1 MCDREPLVPCQAPVL
16 MGAGNRSPAA
26 ASSQSQGL
34 ADLAQSWCY
43 LAAQLAPEVPELPA
57 VIQQEVGTLASAQIT
72 EDLLQRK
79 AAAIAQRVEEAGM
92 AEQAGHLLHRMGRPM
107 YELLLLLATE
117 EELRAAGM
125 MATTPT
131 PGQDPG
137 RPAARQSGPQSGQAA
152 NRTAAPDRDGA
163 PAALVVVRP
172 TGSQSARP
180 SSPRVTDYPGGRGA
194 TAPAPGTAGRE
205 APATAATPAVAAPP
219 SSSEEP
225 SGHPPRTAAAP
236 PGSSS
241 SEGDAATTG
250 GTSATRGWTERISPR
265 AALERERQRQE
276 REALLRERERW
287 LGEERLH
294 TERRLAEMP
303 ALVAEIVPQ
312 ALRLARA
319 VAERGLAR
327 KALRSASKLPSQAEL
342 GTAGDRLSELLGA
355 RKWVD
360 AAALAVH
367 LAESLP
373 GEAASELACRT
384 GEACRQAGE
393 VDLAI
398 LCLTNA
404 ILSAPPCEAA
414 CRQLSDLCLEWTR
427 PRQAPS
433 RSLLYAPARI
443 DIEEETRDPRLALV
457 WLELLARVLRVR
469 GADAEAIA
477 AYQQLLHL
485 APGRDDVRAMLEVAA
500 HSGRLPS

>member
-1 MCDREPLVPCQAPVL
+1 

-43 LAAQLAPEVPELPA
+43 LATQLAPEVPELPA

-72 EDLLQRK
+72 EDLLQQK
-79 AAAIAQRVEEAGM
+79 AAAIAQRVAEAGLG
-92 AEQAGHLLHRMGRPM
+92 EQAGHLLHRMGRPM

-117 EELRAAGM
+117 DELRAAGM
-125 MATTPT
+125 MATSSI
-131 PGQDPG
+131 PGHDPG
-137 RPAARQSGPQSGQAA
+137 RATARPIGAQSDQATL
-152 NRTAAPDRDGA
+152 RTAAPDRDGA

-172 TGSQSARP
+172 AGDQGARP
-180 SSPRVTDYPGGRGA
+180 SSPQVSHSPAGGTTS
-194 TAPAPGTAGRE
+194 TAPAPEPAVRE
-205 APATAATPAVAAPP
+205 APANEATAAAAVPPSSLGEPSGLSGRIAATPPGN
-219 SSSEEP
+219 SSS
-225 SGHPPRTAAAP
+225 T
-236 PGSSS
+236 
-241 SEGDAATTG
+241 GDAATTR
-250 GTSATRGWTERISPR
+250 GTSPTRGWTERISPQ

-287 LGEERLH
+287 QEEERLR

-303 ALVAEIVPQ
+303 ALVADIVPQ

-327 KALRSASKLPSQAEL
+327 KALRSASKLPSQADL
-342 GTAGDRLSELLGA
+342 GTAEDRLSELLGA

-360 AAALAVH
+360 ATALAVH
-367 LAESLP
+367 LAESFP
-373 GEAASELACRT
+373 GEAASQLACRT

-393 VDLAI
+393 VDLAL

-404 ILSAPPCEAA
+404 VLSAPPCEPA

-443 DIEEETRDPRLALV
+443 DIEEEARDPRLALV
-457 WLELLARVLRVR
+457 WVEFLARVLRVR

-477 AYQQLLHL
+477 AYQQLLQL
-485 APGRDDVRAMLEVAA
+485 APGRDDVRAMLEATA
-500 HSGRLPS
+500 SSGRLPS